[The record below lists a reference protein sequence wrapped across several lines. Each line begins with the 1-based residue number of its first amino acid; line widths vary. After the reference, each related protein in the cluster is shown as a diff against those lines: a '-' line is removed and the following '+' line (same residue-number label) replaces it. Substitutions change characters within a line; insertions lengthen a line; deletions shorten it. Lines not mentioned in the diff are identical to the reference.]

1 MYVLKLDGD
10 GRIVISKGRAQIVE
24 DLEAK
29 AQLLRERVY
38 LERGDDFF
46 RRNRGVPWSDLKAVR
61 ASPSTVAV
69 EVGRE
74 VEKDPLTVSAS
85 FEPIGD
91 GYRPRSIQAG
101 EPFRVY
107 ALTGAVTVTGEKT
120 AAEIAVEVSLG

>member
-1 MYVLKLDGD
+1 MYVLKLDDD
-10 GRIVISKGRAQIVE
+10 GRIVISKGRAQVVE

-46 RRNRGVPWSDLKAVR
+46 RRTRGVPWSDLKAVR

-69 EVGRE
+69 EVARE

-91 GYRPRSIQAG
+91 GFRPRSIQAG

-107 ALTGAVTVTGEKT
+107 ALSGSVVVTGEKT
-120 AAEIAVEVSLG
+120 AAEIAAEVSLG

>member
-1 MYVLKLDGD
+1 MYVLKLDDD
-10 GRIVISKGRAQIVE
+10 GRIVISKGRAQVVE

-69 EVGRE
+69 EVARE

-107 ALTGAVTVTGEKT
+107 ALTGSVTVTGEKT

>member
-1 MYVLKLDGD
+1 MYVLKLDDD
-10 GRIVISKGRAQIVE
+10 GRIVISKGRAQVVE

-69 EVGRE
+69 EVARE

-101 EPFRVY
+101 DPSRVY
-107 ALTGAVTVTGEKT
+107 ALSGSVVVTGEKT
-120 AAEIAVEVSLG
+120 AADIAVEVAIG

>member
-1 MYVLKLDGD
+1 MYVLKLDDD

-69 EVGRE
+69 EVARE

-91 GYRPRSIQAG
+91 GYRPRAIQAG

-107 ALTGAVTVTGEKT
+107 ALAGSVTVTGEKT